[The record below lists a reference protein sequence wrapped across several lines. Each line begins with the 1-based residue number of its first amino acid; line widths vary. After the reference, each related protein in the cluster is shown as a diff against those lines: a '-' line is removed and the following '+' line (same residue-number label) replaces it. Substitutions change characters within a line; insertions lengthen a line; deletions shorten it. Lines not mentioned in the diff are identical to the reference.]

1 MVYITYYMS
10 PIGKLLLASKNNKLV
25 GVWMEK
31 QKYYF
36 AIPKEEIK
44 ENNDLEIFVNTKKWL
59 DRYFKKE
66 NPNVNEL
73 DIEFLG
79 SDFRKKVWQQVLAI
93 PYGKTITY
101 KEIAKKIACVYSYKQ
116 MSAQAVG
123 SSLGHNPLLIIVPCH
138 RVVGTNKTLKGYA
151 GGLAKKKYLLE
162 LEGVDI
168 ESFKNA

>member
-1 MVYITYYMS
+1 M
-10 PIGKLLLASKNNKLV
+10 
-25 GVWMEK
+25 
-31 QKYYF
+31 
-36 AIPKEEIK
+36 
-44 ENNDLEIFVNTKKWL
+44 
-59 DRYFKKE
+59 
-66 NPNVNEL
+66 
-73 DIEFLG
+73 
-79 SDFRKKVWQQVLAI
+79 WQQVLAI